1 MGVTG
6 AVMLLGHIEPEI
18 ALRAQRTFWPENGAR
33 QSRVACLGSLM
44 AAACLAYGGGSGS
57 GVGRCGGGVGGM
69 VVVLILF
76 LKEGNGGSFG
86 MGMVFG

>member
-1 MGVTG
+1 MHRKRFGPRTG
-6 AVMLLGHIEPEI
+6 CGRIELL
-18 ALRAQRTFWPENGAR
+18 AWPT
-33 QSRVACLGSLM
+33 V
-44 AAACLAYGGGSGS
+44 AAASAAW
-57 GVGRCGGGVGGM
+57 GGVGGM

>member
-1 MGVTG
+1 M
-6 AVMLLGHIEPEI
+6 
-18 ALRAQRTFWPENGAR
+18 
-33 QSRVACLGSLM
+33 S
-44 AAACLAYGGGSGS
+44 AACLAYGGGSGS
-57 GVGRCGGGVGGM
+57 SVGRCGGGVGGM